1 MRLQR
6 KNEQRTAFLLL
17 LLLVL
22 GIHLGRTVLPA
33 PVPSVLPCRE
43 KVYVQIAGEVS
54 RPGVYAFCAPPS
66 QGELVAAA
74 EGRSRGPHRPGA
86 ASEPVFTGGDRVFV
100 HREDGRAVLTR
111 GEMPGFYKMTLGIP
125 LSLNRE
131 TAAGLCALPGIGPS
145 LSALIVEERSRR
157 GRFRNLEELTTVRG
171 IGWHLFERVKPYLI
185 L

>member
-6 KNEQRTAFLLL
+6 KNEQRAAFLLL
-17 LLLVL
+17 LLLTL

-33 PVPSVLPCRE
+33 PAHDLLPCRE
-43 KVYVQIAGEVS
+43 KVYVQLAGEVS
-54 RPGVYAFCAPPS
+54 RPGVYVFCGRPS
-66 QGELVAAA
+66 LGELVAAA
-74 EGRSRGPHRPGA
+74 EGRSAGTHRPGG

-100 HREDGRAVLTR
+100 HREGGREHLTL

-131 TAAGLCALPGIGPS
+131 TAAGLIALPGIGPG
-145 LSALIVEERSRR
+145 LAAAIVEERSRR
-157 GRFRNLEELTTVRG
+157 GGFRSLEELTTVRG
-171 IGWHLFERVKPYLI
+171 IGRHLFERVKPYLV